1 MVNWMGVT
9 VGGSGEDAVRRAFE
23 ALTPYSGPG
32 KSSLFGRGEKLDP
45 LRAALINGISSH
57 VLDYDD
63 THLSTIIHPA
73 GPVAAA
79 LFALSE
85 DHPMTGS
92 EFLHAFILG
101 VEVECRLGN
110 AIYPSH
116 YELGWHITGTCGVFG
131 TAAACGKVLG
141 HSEDGMGLGHCC
153 DPSGWTQGHVW
164 HDAQEFQHGP
174 GR

>member
-1 MVNWMGVT
+1 
-9 VGGSGEDAVRRAFE
+9 
-23 ALTPYSGPG
+23 
-32 KSSLFGRGEKLDP
+32 LFGRGEKLDP

-164 HDAQEFQHGP
+164 HDVQEFQHGP